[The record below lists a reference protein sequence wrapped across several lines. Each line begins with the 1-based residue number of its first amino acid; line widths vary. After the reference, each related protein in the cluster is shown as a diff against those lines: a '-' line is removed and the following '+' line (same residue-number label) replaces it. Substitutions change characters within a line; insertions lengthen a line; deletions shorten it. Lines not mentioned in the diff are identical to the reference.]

1 MACRWTKDVVI
12 MYNQEN
18 CINRNTKIIKYVLK
32 GLLPNNVLFDI
43 LQYNNDV
50 FIKSRVTSNRTPSI
64 YPSPVKFSAFVL
76 LRLSALWL
84 SLLSYSIGIEL
95 LTFLAAPSPIYPL
108 SSILDW
114 FGSVWFGLA
123 FRFSGESFAWGPPK
137 RWHLMMNLTHKG
149 TTTNHLLLVICQPP
163 HTRNALHRGL
173 SLKSDRWLISDTQRQ
188 SIQVVLL
195 VPFILGLRFFSMFSY
210 RSSLCNSHK

>member
-1 MACRWTKDVVI
+1 

-18 CINRNTKIIKYVLK
+18 CINRNTKLYYMSNIIKYVLK
-32 GLLPNNVLFDI
+32 GLLSNNVLFDI

-114 FGSVWFGLA
+114 FGLVWFGLA
-123 FRFSGESFAWGPPK
+123 FRFSGESFA
-137 RWHLMMNLTHKG
+137 
-149 TTTNHLLLVICQPP
+149 
-163 HTRNALHRGL
+163 
-173 SLKSDRWLISDTQRQ
+173 
-188 SIQVVLL
+188 
-195 VPFILGLRFFSMFSY
+195 
-210 RSSLCNSHK
+210 